1 MRYAT
6 AVLMLALLPSCG
18 EQTDPGPVTKD
29 ESRALNDAAEMLDE
43 HSYAPSPV
51 IDNASTTSAHAQ
63 ANP

>member
-1 MRYAT
+1 MRYAM
-6 AVLMLALLPSCG
+6 AVLMLTLLPSCG

-43 HSYAPSPV
+43 RNYVPPPV
-51 IDNASTTSAHAQ
+51 IDNASSASAHEQ